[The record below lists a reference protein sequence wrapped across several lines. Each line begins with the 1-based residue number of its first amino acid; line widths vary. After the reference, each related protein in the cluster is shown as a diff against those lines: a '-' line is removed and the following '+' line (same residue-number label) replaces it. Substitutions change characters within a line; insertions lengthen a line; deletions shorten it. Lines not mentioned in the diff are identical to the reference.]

1 MQAHLNE
8 FKVTTMSRV
17 LGVSRSGFYRF
28 RQRGEQPT
36 KRQQE
41 RMVLDKLVAD
51 AFAARKM
58 RSGSPHLVRELL
70 DQGHV
75 YDRKTVAASMRR
87 HNLRARTARKYKATI
102 NSKHHLPVAPN
113 LLAQDFSSDAP
124 NQK

>member
-58 RSGSPHLVRELL
+58 RSGSPRLLRKLL

-75 YDRKTVAASMRR
+75 YDRKTVAASMQRQ
-87 HNLRARTARKYKATI
+87 NLRARVARKYKATT
-102 NSKHHLPVAPN
+102 NSKHHLPAAPN
-113 LLAQDFSSDAP
+113 LLAQNFSTDAP
-124 NQK
+124 SQ